1 MKEGIP
7 SGTAISSAVMRAV
20 HQIRDAE
27 PKILT
32 DNVSVGLVEGSTEE
46 EILAQDK
53 SLHDPFIALRAGL
66 VLSSRFAEDQ
76 LEIAVAAGIE
86 QYVILGAGLDT
97 FAFRQPAWARTIRI
111 IEIDHPPSQE
121 YKRER
126 LAAKG
131 IHIPNNVEL
140 CPIDFEHTT
149 LSDGLAV
156 VTFDFSRPSFFSWLS
171 VTQYLT
177 ESSIE
182 ATLRFILIMPSP
194 TQIVF
199 TFVPPDECLAPYTLP
214 SLQFIADMA
223 AAVGEPWITRFRPE
237 HWKDWL
243 LKLGFSSVFH
253 LTPQL
258 ANDRYFMG
266 RTDGL
271 QASED
276 AQLIHATV

>member
-1 MKEGIP
+1 MKDGMP

-32 DNVSVGLVEGSTEE
+32 DNVSVGLVKGSTED

-53 SLHDPFIALRAGL
+53 SVDPFIALRAGL
-66 VLSSRFAEDQ
+66 ILSSRFAEDQ

-86 QYVILGAGLDT
+86 QYVILGAGLET
-97 FAFRQPAWARTIRI
+97 FAFRQPAWARKIRI
-111 IEIDHPPSQE
+111 IEIDNPPTLE
-121 YKRER
+121 FKRER

-131 IHIPNNVEL
+131 IQIPNNVVL

-149 LSDGLAV
+149 LSDGLAA

-182 ATLRFILIMPSP
+182 ETLRLILMMPSL
-194 TQIVF
+194 TQTVF
-199 TFVPPDECLAPYTLP
+199 TFAPPDEYLDPNTLP
-214 SLQFIADMA
+214 SLQFISDMA
-223 AAVGEPWITRFRPE
+223 AAVGEPWITRFRPD

-271 QASED
+271 QAPED

>member
-1 MKEGIP
+1 MEATMKEGIP
-7 SGTAISSAVMRAV
+7 SGTAKSSTVMRAV
-20 HQIRDAE
+20 HQIHD
-27 PKILT
+27 
-32 DNVSVGLVEGSTEE
+32 
-46 EILAQDK
+46 
-53 SLHDPFIALRAGL
+53 DPFKPLRAGL

-97 FAFRQPAWARTIRI
+97 FAFRQPAWARTICI
-111 IEIDHPPSQE
+111 IEMDHPPTLE
-121 YKRER
+121 FKRER
-126 LAAKG
+126 LASRG

-149 LSDGLAV
+149 LSDGLAAT
-156 VTFDFSRPSFFSWLS
+156 TFDFSRPSFFSWLS

-182 ATLRFILIMPSP
+182 ATLRFILMMPSP

-199 TFVPPDECLAPYTLP
+199 TFVPPDECLAPSTLS
-214 SLQFIADMA
+214 SLKPIAA
-223 AAVGEPWITRFRPE
+223 VATAVGEPWITRFRPE
-237 HWKDWL
+237 QWKEWL

-253 LTPQL
+253 LTPEL

>member
-1 MKEGIP
+1 MKERKP

-46 EILAQDK
+46 EILVQDR
-53 SLHDPFIALRAGL
+53 SQLDLFSALRAGL

-76 LEIAVAAGIE
+76 LERAVAAGIE
-86 QYVILGAGLDT
+86 QYVVLGAGLET
-97 FAFRQPAWARTIRI
+97 FAFRQPAWARKIRI
-111 IEIDHPPSQE
+111 IEIDNPPTLE
-121 YKRER
+121 FKRER
-126 LAAKG
+126 LAARS
-131 IHIPNNVEL
+131 IHIPSNVEF
-140 CPIDFEHTT
+140 CPIDFEHST
-149 LSDGLAV
+149 LSDGLAG
-156 VTFDFSRPSFFSWLS
+156 VTFDLSRPSFFSWLS

-182 ATLRFILIMPSP
+182 ATLRFILRMPSP

-199 TFVPPDECLAPYTLP
+199 TFVPPDECLAPSTLP
-214 SLQFIADMA
+214 SLHFLADMA

-253 LTPQL
+253 LTTQL

-266 RTDGL
+266 RTDAL
-271 QASED
+271 KASDD

>member
-1 MKEGIP
+1 MEEGIP

-32 DNVSVGLVEGSTEE
+32 DNVSVGLVKGSTEE

-53 SLHDPFIALRAGL
+53 SLDPFIALRAGL

-86 QYVILGAGLDT
+86 QYIILGAGLET
-97 FAFRQPAWARTIRI
+97 FAFRQPAWARKIRI
-111 IEIDHPPSQE
+111 IEIDNPPTLE
-121 YKRER
+121 FKRER

-131 IHIPNNVEL
+131 IQIPNNVEL

-149 LSDGLAV
+149 LSDGLAA

-182 ATLRFILIMPSP
+182 ATLRFILMMPSP
-194 TQIVF
+194 TQTVF
-199 TFVPPDECLAPYTLP
+199 TFAPPDECLDPNTLP
-214 SLQFIADMA
+214 SLKFISDMA

-258 ANDRYFMG
+258 ANDHYFMG

-271 QASED
+271 QAPED